1 MGYIYIVRN
10 DVNQKVYIGQTIRT
24 TEIRW
29 SQHKTDAKNG
39 SNLHFHQAIRKYGE
53 EHFHISV
60 IEECPNELLNE
71 REKYWIS
78 FFDSYNNG
86 YNSTLGGDGFQKYTI
101 TTEEVGKLWDTGLSI
116 TEIANQYG
124 LSRTAIKNRLQ
135 SYENYS
141 KDKSIK
147 QGIQNAKISKFQP
160 VYQWSDVGDFITRF
174 TSGMEVEEKTG
185 FNRKAISSAIINKT
199 LSNGYYWTHGEKPVC
214 KNRIAQ
220 YDMQGNFIKYWK
232 DAATA
237 SRALGCDSS
246 GILKC
251 CRGTRKSC
259 CNFIWRKE

>member
-24 TEIRW
+24 IEIRW

-86 YNSTLGGDGFQKYTI
+86 YNSTLGGDGFQKYAL

-147 QGIQNAKISKFQP
+147 QGIQNAKVSKCQP
-160 VYQWSDVGDFITRF
+160 VY
-174 TSGMEVEEKTG
+174 
-185 FNRKAISSAIINKT
+185 
-199 LSNGYYWTHGEKPVC
+199 
-214 KNRIAQ
+214 
-220 YDMQGNFIKYWK
+220 
-232 DAATA
+232 
-237 SRALGCDSS
+237 
-246 GILKC
+246 
-251 CRGTRKSC
+251 
-259 CNFIWRKE
+259 